1 MTIDVVVQL
10 TLGGLVSGSLY
21 GLVLVGILLVYR
33 SSRVVNFAHG
43 QIGMS
48 SAICAY
54 FLSLHFGIP
63 VAVTLVLGLA
73 AAALISYLVDR
84 FLISWVSKIGPG
96 FDLIVTLGVMLFLT
110 AIVQLAVGPTSFNF
124 FSLGHGIEFRFL
136 GAYVNANDIA
146 VLLTLASV
154 LGLLALLLNKTSL
167 GLSIRAI
174 AISPEIARTA
184 GINVEAVRAL
194 VWATAGVI
202 GGAAAILIA
211 SKVTLNAFYM
221 TPFLVKA
228 FVAGIVGGLDRFV
241 RPMAIAVGLGLL
253 ESWIIYGFGADA
265 RIPAVFLLII
275 AALGI
280 LPSKYLKDLEQRP

>member
-1 MTIDVVVQL
+1 M
-10 TLGGLVSGSLY
+10 
-21 GLVLVGILLVYR
+21 LVGILLVYR

-63 VAVTLVLGLA
+63 VTVTLVLGLA

-241 RPMAIAVGLGLL
+241 RPMAIAVGLGLF

>member
-1 MTIDVVVQL
+1 MIL
-10 TLGGLVSGSLY
+10 TRVGRSHRKGLHSGRKAARLSC
-21 GLVLVGILLVYR
+21 
-33 SSRVVNFAHG
+33 FARG
-43 QIGMS
+43 S
-48 SAICAY
+48 
-54 FLSLHFGIP
+54 
-63 VAVTLVLGLA
+63 
-73 AAALISYLVDR
+73 
-84 FLISWVSKIGPG
+84 
-96 FDLIVTLGVMLFLT
+96 
-110 AIVQLAVGPTSFNF
+110 
-124 FSLGHGIEFRFL
+124 
-136 GAYVNANDIA
+136 
-146 VLLTLASV
+146 LASV

-194 VWATAGVI
+194 VWAAAGVI

-241 RPMAIAVGLGLL
+241 RPMAIAVGLGLF

-275 AALGI
+275 AVLGI
-280 LPSKYLKDLEQRP
+280 LPSKHLKDLEQRP

>member
-54 FLSLHFGIP
+54 FLSLHFGVP

-146 VLLTLASV
+146 VLLTLATV
-154 LGLLALLLNKTSL
+154 LGFLALFLNKTSL

-194 VWATAGVI
+194 VWAAAGVI

-211 SKVTLNAFYM
+211 SKITLNAFYM

-241 RPMAIAVGLGLL
+241 RPMAIAVGLGLF

>member
-54 FLSLHFGIP
+54 FMSLHFGIP

-194 VWATAGVI
+194 VWAAAGVI

-241 RPMAIAVGLGLL
+241 RPMAIAVGLGLF

>member
-54 FLSLHFGIP
+54 FLSLHLGIP

-194 VWATAGVI
+194 VWAAAGVI

-211 SKVTLNAFYM
+211 SKITLNAFYM

-241 RPMAIAVGLGLL
+241 RPMVIAVGLGLF

>member
-21 GLVLVGILLVYR
+21 GLELVGILLVYR
-33 SSRVVNFAHG
+33 ASRVVNFAHG

-54 FLSLHFGIP
+54 FLSLHFGAP

-194 VWATAGVI
+194 VWAAAGVI

-211 SKVTLNAFYM
+211 SKITLNAFYM

-241 RPMAIAVGLGLL
+241 RPMAVAVGLGLF

-275 AALGI
+275 AVLGI
-280 LPSKYLKDLEQRP
+280 LPGKYLKDLEQRP

>member
-54 FLSLHFGIP
+54 FLSLHLGIP

-194 VWATAGVI
+194 VWAAAGVV

-211 SKVTLNAFYM
+211 SKITLNAFYM

-241 RPMAIAVGLGLL
+241 RPMVIAVGLGLF

>member
-54 FLSLHFGIP
+54 FLSLHFGAP

-146 VLLTLASV
+146 VLLTLATV
-154 LGLLALLLNKTSL
+154 LGFLALFLNKTSL

-194 VWATAGVI
+194 VWAAAGVI

-211 SKVTLNAFYM
+211 SKITLNAFYM

-241 RPMAIAVGLGLL
+241 RPMAIAVGLGLF